1 MQIRWKMANEKW
13 QIQRGFTLLEIL
25 VVVSIF
31 AVLGILVARA
41 VILSV
46 GGSKKSES
54 LVRVRENLDYSIG
67 IIGRSLRNAN
77 SITPCPNSDASVL
90 NYVDR
95 SGNTTAFSCN
105 LGIPPGYVAS
115 GSARLTASNINVTA
129 CSLSC
134 APAAGSTN
142 PSVVTVSLTAKDATA
157 VGIQGAEVSIT
168 TSVSL
173 RNY

>member
-1 MQIRWKMANEKW
+1 MKTKTRDSRF
-13 QIQRGFTLLEIL
+13 QIQALGFTLLEIL

-31 AVLGILVARA
+31 AILGILVTRA

-54 LVRVRENLDYSIG
+54 LIKVRENLDYSIG
-67 IIGRSLRNAN
+67 IMERSLRNAN
-77 SITPCPNSDASVL
+77 SISPCPNSNTSVL
-90 NYVDR
+90 NYVDAGGKAT
-95 SGNTTAFSCN
+95 SFSCN
-105 LGIPPGYVAS
+105 LGTPPGYIAS
-115 GSARLTASNINVTA
+115 GSARLTAGNVNVTA

-142 PSVVTVSLTAKDATA
+142 PSVVRVSLTAQDATA
-157 VGIQGAEVSIT
+157 VGIQGATVSVIT
-168 TSVSL
+168 EVSL